1 MTNKRVRTPVYKQIC
16 PVCFEEETTPLDPR
30 LTCQKCKEKLCSIC
44 IAKLITVCTD
54 GCGCASYKCPTCRG
68 DVDILIKDI
77 VDPEM
82 LHGLILK
89 YRVMAKQG
97 ILDIHLGDGASSRG
111 S

>member
-1 MTNKRVRTPVYKQIC
+1 MKGK
-16 PVCFEEETTPLDPR
+16 
-30 LTCQKCKEKLCSIC
+30 
-44 IAKLITVCTD
+44 AKSTMHRKSWMLLV
-54 GCGCASYKCPTCRG
+54 
-68 DVDILIKDI
+68 KDI

>member
-1 MTNKRVRTPVYKQIC
+1 MQYMYCETHHGLRRRVWVRN
-16 PVCFEEETTPLDPR
+16 
-30 LTCQKCKEKLCSIC
+30 
-44 IAKLITVCTD
+44 
-54 GCGCASYKCPTCRG
+54 YKCPTCRG

-89 YRVMAKQG
+89 YRIMAKQG

-111 S
+111 